1 MDTAEADPTDAVRW
15 VAALR
20 AAYARS
26 LDDGGACWKHAE
38 AAVARGTVPAT
49 ALAQAALL
57 ALETMGPEDPI
68 SLGMSACEVLRVHG
82 GASELERLR
91 AARPTLPARTALRDW
106 RMEASRAIDVIQAR
120 VSGTCTCT
128 AEAARGAPVYGE
140 QWAVE
145 SERVDHEGYCVHIVA
160 RCTRCQS
167 RWSVRRDD
175 GYHYPTFAWTR
186 T

>member
-1 MDTAEADPTDAVRW
+1 MDPAELDPTDAARW

-26 LDDGGACWKHAE
+26 LEEGGACWNRAE
-38 AAVARGTVPAT
+38 AAVAAGTVPAS

-57 ALETMGPEDPI
+57 ALETMGPADPT
-68 SLGMSACEVLRVHG
+68 SLGMTACEALRVH
-82 GASELERLR
+82 ADRNELERLR
-91 AARPTLPARTALRDW
+91 AVRPGLPARKGLRDW
-106 RMEASRAIDVIQAR
+106 RVEASRAIDVIQAR
-120 VSGTCTCT
+120 VSGTCTCA

-140 QWAVE
+140 QWAVD
-145 SERVDHEGYCVHIVA
+145 SERVDTDEYCVHTTV

-175 GYHYPTFAWTR
+175 SYHYPTFAWTKG
-186 T
+186 